1 MTKENSGELLNKNRK
16 SQSTQSVR
24 PEEEACF
31 KVFFFFFVPG
41 CILYLLTVTG
51 RAGFS
56 VNRFPYDGREGKLPP
71 K

>member
-1 MTKENSGELLNKNRK
+1 MTEENSGEPLNKNRK

-31 KVFFFFFVPG
+31 KGFFFFFF
-41 CILYLLTVTG
+41 LYLLTVTG

-56 VNRFPYDGREGKLPP
+56 VNRFPYDGREGKLPH